1 MPNVLLLPELRTMLA
16 ENEREGLTALM
27 TELHPATVADWT
39 EGLSVEE
46 TWKVFD
52 HAGIDRQ
59 ALVFEFFPINKQ
71 VEMASGVGRERMS
84 RMIEAMASDERG
96 DLLKRLHPRVGG

>member
-1 MPNVLLLPELRTMLA
+1 MTNVLLLPELRSMLV
-16 ENEREGLTALM
+16 EEDREGLTALM

-39 EGLSVEE
+39 EGLNVED

-59 ALVFEFFPINKQ
+59 ADVFGFFPINKQ
-71 VEMASGVGRERMS
+71 VEMATGAGRVRMS
-84 RMIEAMASDERG
+84 RLIEAMAHDERV
-96 DLLKRLHPRVGG
+96 DLLKRLDPEVVE

>member
-1 MPNVLLLPELRTMLA
+1 MTNVLLLPELRSMLA
-16 ENEREGLTALM
+16 EEDHEGLTALM

-46 TWKVFD
+46 TWKVFN

-59 ALVFEFFPINKQ
+59 ARFSSSSRSKNRSTWRRGPG
-71 VEMASGVGRERMS
+71 ASGCP
-84 RMIEAMASDERG
+84 A
-96 DLLKRLHPRVGG
+96 

>member
-1 MPNVLLLPELRTMLA
+1 MRGLQFPIPICAFLAAARGPGQRGERRRNMTNVLLLPELRSMLA
-16 ENEREGLTALM
+16 EEDHEGLTALM

-46 TWKVFD
+46 TWKVFN

-59 ALVFEFFPINKQ
+59 AQGFAFFPIKKQ
-71 VEMASGVGRERMS
+71 VDMATG
-84 RMIEAMASDERG
+84 A
-96 DLLKRLHPRVGG
+96 

>member
-1 MPNVLLLPELRTMLA
+1 MTSMLLLPELRSMLA
-16 ENEREGLTALM
+16 ENDREGLTALM

-46 TWKVFD
+46 TWKVFE

-59 ALVFEFFPINKQ
+59 AEVFGFFPIGKQ
-71 VEMASGVGRERMS
+71 VEMATAEGASRRRWAMS
-84 RMIEAMASDERG
+84 SVNAAARG
-96 DLLKRLHPRVGG
+96 AVAAAAIGATS